1 LAFLVDKTNLSQAG
15 LGNHMYDAALKNVKK
30 YDKKVNEDLLK
41 AIVKNYRLVLSKSDA
56 KHVACGQAAELETVK
71 KNFII
76 KKLGVTDMAKAEK
89 AIAEV
94 CEEMKP
100 DRLKSRATF
109 YYLLT
114 KKLKK
119 VDIFV

>member
-1 LAFLVDKTNLSQAG
+1 MVVNLPIKLRLVGIGAR
-15 LGNHMYDAALKNVKK
+15 MYDAALKNVEK

-41 AIVKNYRLVLSKSDA
+41 AILKTYRLVLSKKDA
-56 KHVACGQAAELETVK
+56 KHVACGQESELATVK
-71 KNFII
+71 KNFIV
-76 KKLGVTDMAKAEK
+76 KKLGFTDSDKADK

-94 CEEMKP
+94 CAEMKS
-100 DRLKSRATF
+100 DKFKSRATF

-114 KKLKK
+114 KKLNK

>member
-1 LAFLVDKTNLSQAG
+1 
-15 LGNHMYDAALKNVKK
+15 MYDAALKNVKK
-30 YDKKVNEDLLK
+30 FDKKVNEDLLK

-56 KHVACGQAAELETVK
+56 KHVACGQPAELETVK

-76 KKLGVTDMAKAEK
+76 KKLGITDMAKADK

-94 CEEMKP
+94 CEEMKS

-114 KKLKK
+114 KKLNK